1 MNLRPALLSLA
12 LVAALPA
19 VAHAER
25 GLEVRDLA
33 KLDRVS
39 SPTLSPDGRK
49 VVFSKRVVNFD
60 ANKAASALWIEDLV
74 ARDAAPPTRLTPDGW
89 NVNSP
94 EFSGDGARVYFLS
107 AKNGSSQL

>member
-39 SPTLSPDGRK
+39 SPILSPDGRK

-60 ANKAASALWIEDLV
+60 ANKVASALWIEDLV
-74 ARDAAPPTRLTPDGW
+74 ARVVSRDERDSRTAVASRAPDRR
-89 NVNSP
+89 SC
-94 EFSGDGARVYFLS
+94 SLS
-107 AKNGSSQL
+107 LKMRSSR